1 MNNDIPKSID
11 AILYFLLIVI
21 CYFCLIITT
30 SFFHLNC
37 MLLAIETS
45 CDDTAAAVLDG
56 RKVLSNCVANQN
68 FIHKT
73 YGGVVPEL
81 ASRAHQSK
89 IVPVIS
95 QALAEANIDKKQLT
109 AIAYTQGP
117 GLLGSLLVG
126 GSFAKSMA
134 LALDLPLIPVNHM
147 HAHLL
152 VHFIDG
158 NLAPDFPFLGITISG
173 GHTQLILVKSYFNF
187 ELIGTTLDDAIGEAF
202 DKCGKIMGLLYPA
215 GQEIDMLAKNGDKH
229 RFTFPIGNPKGYD
242 VSYSGIK
249 TAFMNFIKI
258 EETKNPK
265 FIEKNLNDL
274 CASLQDS
281 LIQTILNKI
290 KIVSNDFGLNRIVI
304 GGGVAANSEIC
315 NELIKQKTKN
325 GWELFIPP
333 MEYTTDNAA
342 MIAIVGYLKYK
353 TKNFGMLNAVSDAKY
368 KM

>member
-1 MNNDIPKSID
+1 
-11 AILYFLLIVI
+11 
-21 CYFCLIITT
+21 
-30 SFFHLNC
+30 

-56 RKVLSNCVANQN
+56 RKVLSNCIANQN
-68 FIHKT
+68 LIHKA
-73 YGGVVPEL
+73 YGGIVPEL

-89 IVPVIS
+89 IVLVIS
-95 QALAEANIDKKQLT
+95 QALVEANIDKKQLT

-147 HAHLL
+147 QAHLL
-152 VHFIDG
+152 VHFIEG
-158 NLAPDFPFLGITISG
+158 NPTPEFPFLGITLSG

-202 DKCGKIMGLLYPA
+202 DKCGKIMGLSYPA
-215 GQEIDMLAKNGDKH
+215 GQEIDNLAKKGDKQS
-229 RFTFPIGNPKGYD
+229 FAFPIASPKGYN

-274 CASLQDS
+274 CASLQNS
-281 LIQTILNKI
+281 LIQTIINKI
-290 KIVSNDFGLNRIVI
+290 KIASNYFELKRIVI

-315 NELIKQKTKN
+315 NELKKQKIKN
-325 GWELFIPP
+325 RWELFIPP
-333 MEYTTDNAA
+333 IEYTTDNAA
-342 MIAIVGYLKYK
+342 MIGIGGYFKLNERKYG
-353 TKNFGMLNAVSDAKY
+353 NLSDESKSRLQI
-368 KM
+368 

>member
-1 MNNDIPKSID
+1 
-11 AILYFLLIVI
+11 
-21 CYFCLIITT
+21 
-30 SFFHLNC
+30 

-173 GHTQLILVKSYFNF
+173 GHTQLILVKGYFNF

-202 DKCGKIMGLLYPA
+202 DKCGKICLLYTSPSPRD
-215 GQEIDMLAKNGDKH
+215 G
-229 RFTFPIGNPKGYD
+229 
-242 VSYSGIK
+242 
-249 TAFMNFIKI
+249 
-258 EETKNPK
+258 
-265 FIEKNLNDL
+265 
-274 CASLQDS
+274 
-281 LIQTILNKI
+281 
-290 KIVSNDFGLNRIVI
+290 
-304 GGGVAANSEIC
+304 
-315 NELIKQKTKN
+315 
-325 GWELFIPP
+325 
-333 MEYTTDNAA
+333 
-342 MIAIVGYLKYK
+342 
-353 TKNFGMLNAVSDAKY
+353 
-368 KM
+368 

>member
-1 MNNDIPKSID
+1 
-11 AILYFLLIVI
+11 
-21 CYFCLIITT
+21 
-30 SFFHLNC
+30 

-158 NLAPDFPFLGITISG
+158 NLAPEFPFLGITISG

-202 DKCGKIMGLLYPA
+202 DKCGKIMGLSYPA
-215 GQEIDMLAKNGDKH
+215 GQEIDMLAKNGDKR
-229 RFTFPIGNPKGYD
+229 RFTFPIANPKGYD

-258 EETKNPK
+258 EEAKDPK
-265 FIEKNLNDL
+265 FIKKNLNDL
-274 CASLQDS
+274 CASLQNS

-290 KIVSNDFGLNRIVI
+290 KIASIDFRLNRIVI

-315 NELIKQKTKN
+315 DELIKQKTKN

-342 MIAIVGYLKYK
+342 MIGILGYFKLNERKYGNLFDESK
-353 TKNFGMLNAVSDAKY
+353 SRLQI
-368 KM
+368 